1 MNPAA
6 AASGPS
12 PSVAA
17 VQSNEVCLTRP
28 KPDASIRVAAR
39 QMNAIRYAS
48 PSQRRSTAQS
58 IGVDLGLCL
67 AGAPVSSLL
76 DELSKK
82 AQALAVEER
91 AQLAQELLESV
102 ERDADPDVQAAWEA
116 EIASRIAKYERGE
129 AKLIP
134 AEEVFA
140 AARRLTQ

>member
-1 MNPAA
+1 M
-6 AASGPS
+6 
-12 PSVAA
+12 
-17 VQSNEVCLTRP
+17 
-28 KPDASIRVAAR
+28 
-39 QMNAIRYAS
+39 
-48 PSQRRSTAQS
+48 ST
-58 IGVDLGLCL
+58 
-67 AGAPVSSLL
+67 LL

-82 AQALAVEER
+82 AQALTVEER

-116 EIASRIAKYERGE
+116 EIADRVGKYERGE